1 MKALKEKDIIT
12 KEKCLSNWNTPLLI
26 NYNYKDIVSFIKKEF
41 STKDNDLLLLVRLYQ
56 EICIMQ
62 KDDPQKGFN
71 IFLSEDTDEKIT
83 SEEILYLVQNIKRLL
98 YYNWDEIKQK
108 NNNNEN
114 KNIYNSLINENPLLI
129 FIKEN
134 FHIFIS
140 IFKSG
145 GFNEKNKTKDE
156 KELDLKFKATF
167 GLDNDISKFF
177 DEKNNNDN
185 NNRMDIE
192 DEEETIDINKINDN
206 NSDNIKIEIINIYNF
221 ILTTYTDLERPDEN
235 IINFSQI
242 IAKYLVLYLCKDKN
256 SEILNKLKKSLS
268 LLIGLYIKTFKEDVK
283 AICHPIRLIFKQ
295 TLNFLLKIVL
305 FNDVK
310 ENNKN
315 EIENYY
321 KNIISIYNVLLS
333 QNNQNLLVDFQNVIL
348 YYSKQLIY
356 ENVDSAQFRNPI
368 ELKSINGLNDLD
380 KRIIF
385 HPYLFNI
392 LSLLDE
398 ENANSFLG
406 FYIKFFKISEKNK
419 LFCCKENIIK
429 CLEYFIKIKW
439 LSDES
444 NVLIKIIGDKTT
456 EFEKIKKIN
465 EYIYLYLRTTRL
477 NQDNHQKESD
487 ANKKALEKL
496 QYLYKNIILENIN
509 VLN

>member
-1 MKALKEKDIIT
+1 MKAPKEKDIIT

-185 NNRMDIE
+185 NKMDIE

-283 AICHPIRLIFKQ
+283 AICHPIKLIFKQ

>member
-1 MKALKEKDIIT
+1 MKAPKEKDIIT

-26 NYNYKDIVSFIKKEF
+26 NYQYKDIVSFIKKEF

-71 IFLSEDTDEKIT
+71 IFLPEDTDEKIT
-83 SEEILYLVQNIKRLL
+83 SEEILYLIQNIKRLL

-108 NNNNEN
+108 SNNNEN
-114 KNIYNSLINENPLLI
+114 INIYNSIINENPLLI

-134 FHIFIS
+134 FYIFIS

-177 DEKNNNDN
+177 DEKNNNDSN
-185 NNRMDIE
+185 KMEIE

-221 ILTTYTDLERPDEN
+221 ILTTYTDLEKPDED
-235 IINFSQI
+235 IISFSQI
-242 IAKYLVLYLCKDKN
+242 IVKYLVLYLCKDKN

-268 LLIGLYIKTFKEDVK
+268 LLIGLYIKTFKEDGK
-283 AICHPIRLIFKQ
+283 TICHPIRLIFKQ
-295 TLNFLLKIVL
+295 TLNFLLKTVL

-321 KNIISIYNVLLS
+321 KNIISIYNALLN
-333 QNNQNLLVDFQNVIL
+333 QNNKNLLIDFQNVIL

-380 KRIIF
+380 KKIIF

-398 ENANSFLG
+398 DNSNSFLG

-444 NVLIKIIGDKTT
+444 NVLIKIVGNKNT
-456 EFEKIKKIN
+456 EFENIKKIN
-465 EYIYLYLRTTRL
+465 EYIYLYLRTNRL
-477 NQDNHQKESD
+477 IQDNHQKEND
-487 ANKKALEKL
+487 ANKKAQEKL

>member
-1 MKALKEKDIIT
+1 
-12 KEKCLSNWNTPLLI
+12 
-26 NYNYKDIVSFIKKEF
+26 
-41 STKDNDLLLLVRLYQ
+41 
-56 EICIMQ
+56 
-62 KDDPQKGFN
+62 
-71 IFLSEDTDEKIT
+71 
-83 SEEILYLVQNIKRLL
+83 
-98 YYNWDEIKQK
+98 
-108 NNNNEN
+108 
-114 KNIYNSLINENPLLI
+114 
-129 FIKEN
+129 
-134 FHIFIS
+134 
-140 IFKSG
+140 
-145 GFNEKNKTKDE
+145 
-156 KELDLKFKATF
+156 
-167 GLDNDISKFF
+167 
-177 DEKNNNDN
+177 
-185 NNRMDIE
+185 MDIE

-256 SEILNKLKKSLS
+256 SDILNKLKKSLS

-496 QYLYKNIILENIN
+496 QYLYKNTILENIN

>member
-185 NNRMDIE
+185 NKMDIE

-256 SEILNKLKKSLS
+256 SEILNKLKNSLS

-283 AICHPIRLIFKQ
+283 AIFHPIRLIFKQ

-333 QNNQNLLVDFQNVIL
+333 QNDQNLLVDFQNVIL

-380 KRIIF
+380 KKIIF
-385 HPYLFNI
+385 HPYLFN
-392 LSLLDE
+392 SLML
-398 ENANSFLG
+398 
-406 FYIKFFKISEKNK
+406 
-419 LFCCKENIIK
+419 
-429 CLEYFIKIKW
+429 FIK
-439 LSDES
+439 
-444 NVLIKIIGDKTT
+444 
-456 EFEKIKKIN
+456 
-465 EYIYLYLRTTRL
+465 
-477 NQDNHQKESD
+477 
-487 ANKKALEKL
+487 
-496 QYLYKNIILENIN
+496 
-509 VLN
+509 

>member
-1 MKALKEKDIIT
+1 MKAPKEKDIIT

-26 NYNYKDIVSFIKKEF
+26 NYQYKDIVSFIKKEF

-71 IFLSEDTDEKIT
+71 IFLPEDTDEKIT
-83 SEEILYLVQNIKRLL
+83 SEEILYLIQNIKRLL

-108 NNNNEN
+108 SNNNEN
-114 KNIYNSLINENPLLI
+114 INIYNSIINENPLLI

-134 FHIFIS
+134 FYIFIS

-177 DEKNNNDN
+177 DEKNNNDSN
-185 NNRMDIE
+185 KMEIE

-221 ILTTYTDLERPDEN
+221 ILTTYTDLEKPDED
-235 IINFSQI
+235 IISFSQI
-242 IAKYLVLYLCKDKN
+242 IVKYLVLYLCKDKN

-268 LLIGLYIKTFKEDVK
+268 LLIGLYIKTFKEDGK
-283 AICHPIRLIFKQ
+283 TICHPIRLIFKQ
-295 TLNFLLKIVL
+295 TLNFLLKTVL

-321 KNIISIYNVLLS
+321 KNIISIYNALLN
-333 QNNQNLLVDFQNVIL
+333 QNNKNLLIDFQNVIL

-380 KRIIF
+380 KKIIF

-398 ENANSFLG
+398 DNSNSFLG

-456 EFEKIKKIN
+456 EFENIKKIN
-465 EYIYLYLRTTRL
+465 EYIYLYLRTNRL
-477 NQDNHQKESD
+477 IQDNHQKEND
-487 ANKKALEKL
+487 ANKKAQEKL

>member
-1 MKALKEKDIIT
+1 MKAPKEKDIIT

-26 NYNYKDIVSFIKKEF
+26 NYQYKDIVSFIKKEF

-71 IFLSEDTDEKIT
+71 IFLPEDTDEKIT
-83 SEEILYLVQNIKRLL
+83 SEEILYLIQNIKRLL

-108 NNNNEN
+108 SNNEN
-114 KNIYNSLINENPLLI
+114 KNIYNSIINENPLLI

-134 FHIFIS
+134 FYIFIS

-177 DEKNNNDN
+177 DEKNNNDSN
-185 NNRMDIE
+185 KMEIE

-221 ILTTYTDLERPDEN
+221 ILTTYTDLEKPDED
-235 IINFSQI
+235 IISFSQI
-242 IAKYLVLYLCKDKN
+242 IVKYLVLYLCKDKN
-256 SEILNKLKKSLS
+256 SEILNKLKKSVS
-268 LLIGLYIKTFKEDVK
+268 LLIGLYIKTFKDDGK
-283 AICHPIRLIFKQ
+283 TICHPIRLIFKQ
-295 TLNFLLKIVL
+295 TLNFLLKTVL

-315 EIENYY
+315 EIYNFY
-321 KNIISIYNVLLS
+321 KNIISIYNVLLN
-333 QNNQNLLVDFQNVIL
+333 QNNKNLLIDFQNVIL

-380 KRIIF
+380 KKIIF

-398 ENANSFLG
+398 DNSNSFLG

-444 NVLIKIIGDKTT
+444 NVLIKIIGNKNT

-465 EYIYLYLRTTRL
+465 EYIYLYLRTNRL
-477 NQDNHQKESD
+477 IQDNHQKEND
-487 ANKKALEKL
+487 ANKKAQEKL

>member
-256 SEILNKLKKSLS
+256 SEILNKLKNSLS

-419 LFCCKENIIK
+419 
-429 CLEYFIKIKW
+429 YF
-439 LSDES
+439 
-444 NVLIKIIGDKTT
+444 VV
-456 EFEKIKKIN
+456 KKI
-465 EYIYLYLRTTRL
+465 
-477 NQDNHQKESD
+477 
-487 ANKKALEKL
+487 
-496 QYLYKNIILENIN
+496 
-509 VLN
+509 